1 MWPDGQRPNRRAKG
15 DTPLASEGITVEQQ
29 TWTLP
34 TWLRGLSTLALV
46 AGALALLAF
55 GWMRSGSPLVVV
67 VDGHRYQVRTHA
79 TTVGDALRQAGFELY
94 PEDRVSPGRET
105 VLQSDMVIQVR
116 RARPVTLSADGQ
128 VRQLRTQAETVG
140 ELLQEAGVQLGPAD
154 EIWLRGN
161 LVQVNAPLDDGTL
174 MPRQVSYRGGAR
186 LPLDADA
193 HNAADPPLVALRRAA
208 SLTLDD
214 GGTAMTLYTT
224 ATTVGQVLQQHGVS
238 LFLGDQVIPGL
249 QNRVTSGMT
258 VTIQRSVP
266 VRIKVDG
273 HTIRTRTRAENV
285 AGVLGQEGIAL
296 LGKDT
301 VKPGLNDPI
310 LPNAFVRITRVRED
324 LAVEF
329 DPIPFETVWV
339 PDPGVE
345 IDATRLLQ
353 KGEIGLTKR
362 RYRVVYEDDQEADR
376 FLEDAWTEQ
385 PPITKTLAYGTKI
398 VVRTLQTADG
408 PIEYWRKM
416 RVYTTSYRPASCGK
430 LKTDPRYGYTRLG
443 WELHK
448 GVVAVD
454 PAVIPLKTSMYVP
467 GYGFAVAADTGGGV
481 KGKFVDLGFSDTDY
495 QSWHWWT
502 DIYLLTPVP
511 PSSQIRWILPD
522 YPRFPDRKRR

>member
-1 MWPDGQRPNRRAKG
+1 
-15 DTPLASEGITVEQQ
+15 LASESITAERR
-29 TWTLP
+29 TWILP
-34 TWLRGLSTLALV
+34 TWLRGLLTLALV
-46 AGALALLAF
+46 ASALALLAF
-55 GWMRSGSPLVVV
+55 GWMQTGSPLAVE

-79 TTVGDALRQAGFELY
+79 TSVGEALRHAGFELY
-94 PEDRVSPGRET
+94 PEDRVSPGPET
-105 VLQSDMVIQVR
+105 ALQPDMLVQVR

-128 VRQLRTQAETVG
+128 VRQLRTHAETVG
-140 ELLQEAGVQLGPAD
+140 ELLQEAGIQLGPAD

-161 LVQVNAPLDDGTL
+161 LVQGNAPLVDDTIA
-174 MPRQVSYRGGAR
+174 PREVSHRGGAR
-186 LPLDADA
+186 LSPDADA
-193 HNAADPPLVALRRAA
+193 PTTADPPLVALRRAT

-214 GGTAMTLYTT
+214 AGATTTLYTT

-238 LFLGDQVIPGL
+238 LFLGDEVIPGL
-249 QNRVTSGMT
+249 QGRIKPGMT

-266 VRIKVDG
+266 VRIEVDG
-273 HTIRTRTRAENV
+273 RTIRTRTRAENV

-296 LGKDT
+296 IGKDR
-301 VKPGLNDPI
+301 VEGGLAAP
-310 LPNAFVRITRVRED
+310 VRPDAIIRVTRVREE

-329 DPIPFETVWV
+329 DPIPFNTVWV

-345 IDATRLLQ
+345 IDTTRLAQ
-353 KGEIGLTKR
+353 QGEPGLTKR
-362 RYRVVYEDDQEADR
+362 RSRVVYEDGQEVDR

-398 VVRTLQTADG
+398 VIRTLETPDG
-408 PIEYWRKM
+408 PIEYWRKI
-416 RVYTTSYRPASCGK
+416 RVYTTSYKPSSCGK
-430 LKTDPRYGYTRLG
+430 PKTDPRYGYTRLG
-443 WELHK
+443 WKLRK

-454 PAVIPLKTSMYVP
+454 PSVIPLRTNMYVP
-467 GYGFAVAADTGGGV
+467 GYGFAAAGDTGGGV
-481 KGKFVDLGFSDTDY
+481 KGKFVDLGFTDTDY